1 MFSRLLLE
9 DKDAFKCTSQKASS
23 HPLLNFD
30 AFLKLTRACMQFINN
45 PNLFTSASAFIFDEF
60 TILANKERFARVHA
74 ASGWTQASRVTSS
87 DPMDQSHTLDLIR
100 NPPFC

>member
-1 MFSRLLLE
+1 
-9 DKDAFKCTSQKASS
+9 
-23 HPLLNFD
+23 
-30 AFLKLTRACMQFINN
+30 MQFINN

-87 DPMDQSHTLDLIR
+87 DPMDQSHTLDLALEA
-100 NPPFC
+100 PLL